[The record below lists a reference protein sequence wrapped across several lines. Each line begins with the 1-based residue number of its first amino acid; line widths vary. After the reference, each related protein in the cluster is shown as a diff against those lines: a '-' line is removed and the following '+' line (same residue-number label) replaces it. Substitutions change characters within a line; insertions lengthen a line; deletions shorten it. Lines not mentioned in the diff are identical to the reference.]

1 MKIKMHKII
10 ALLMLIFMLVLAS
23 QVSAASLTGASNVQ
37 VGETFTLT
45 LNFGQNVGAYDSI
58 NVSYN
63 PSIIEYVS
71 GDSLN
76 ESIWYDESDESYGI
90 GSKSYTFRAIAAGS
104 DSVEV
109 IAKGVN
115 AADEAITPLG
125 DITVTKNVSVSGA
138 PQEQPKPTQTQNSN
152 GNVKQN

>member
-10 ALLMLIFMLVLAS
+10 ALLMLVFMLVLAS

-90 GSKSYTFRAIAAGS
+90 GSKSYTFRAKAAGS
-104 DSVEV
+104 AQVNV
-109 IAKGVN
+109 IAKEVTSAN
-115 AADEAITPLG
+115 ETMDSLG
-125 DITVTKNVSVSGA
+125 NISATKTVSVA
-138 PQEQPKPTQTQNSN
+138 AIQEEQPK
-152 GNVKQN
+152 KLLIL